1 MKRCVIYVRIKL
13 SLVIRIQKLTVWTFW
28 MAVYYTPT
36 ILKRKKKS
44 YKLWNV
50 IEECYMD
57 RINGILNSWIQYW
70 NVIVL
75 SYFINL
81 NWARNNSY
89 WRDWFNKHEHNLWWK
104 LGTCNTKHKANDTE
118 KNALMNTEN
127 CEHIFKIQKDLDWIH
142 TVELWVQIL
151 QINS

>member
-1 MKRCVIYVRIKL
+1 MCNLCENKVVISYKNSKVDCVDFLNGCVL
-13 SLVIRIQKLTVWTFW
+13 HPHDSQE
-28 MAVYYTPT
+28 
-36 ILKRKKKS
+36 KKKS

-89 WRDWFNKHEHNLWWK
+89 WRDWFNKHEHSLWWK